1 LAANFKRSNH
11 PTFLLEGLSL
21 QLDARRK
28 DSGRQHTIQ
37 RRKKRFPANVCT
49 FVDENCFKPAFR
61 PYTKA
66 TIGNMLPATFFSNV
80 AGVEQKNAHYD
91 TEVEKLI
98 LFYLLTV
105 P

>member
-1 LAANFKRSNH
+1 L
-11 PTFLLEGLSL
+11 GLVRPIGNTL
-21 QLDARRK
+21 FNVERK
-28 DSGRQHTIQ
+28 DFQQMSVPLWMKIALR
-37 RRKKRFPANVCT
+37 
-49 FVDENCFKPAFR
+49 R

-80 AGVEQKNAHYD
+80 AGVEQKNAHCD